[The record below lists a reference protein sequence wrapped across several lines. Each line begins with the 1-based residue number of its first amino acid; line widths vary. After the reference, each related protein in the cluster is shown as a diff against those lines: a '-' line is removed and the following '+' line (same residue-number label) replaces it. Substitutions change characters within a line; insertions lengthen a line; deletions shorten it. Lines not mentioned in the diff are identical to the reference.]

1 MSIITCATL
10 HLYMG
15 LSAMYI
21 FYLKPLQLLIIV
33 FVLTPFFFSSN
44 FHIFDSNIFRSSEPT
59 QGVVKLYVSKIPLGV
74 TEVNH
79 KLK

>member
-1 MSIITCATL
+1 MCHVTFIHGPFCYVYLLFKTIAVTNNSICPNPI
-10 HLYMG
+10 
-15 LSAMYI
+15 
-21 FYLKPLQLLIIV
+21 
-33 FVLTPFFFSSN
+33 FFSSN

-59 QGVVKLYVSKIPLGV
+59 QGVVKLYVSKIPLDV